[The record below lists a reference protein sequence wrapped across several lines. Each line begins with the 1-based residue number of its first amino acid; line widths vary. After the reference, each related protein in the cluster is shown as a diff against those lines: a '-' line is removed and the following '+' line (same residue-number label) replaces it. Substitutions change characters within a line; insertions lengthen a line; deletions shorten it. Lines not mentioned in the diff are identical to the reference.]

1 MAPFFR
7 HKKVIDRPRVFCYI
21 LRLRFHPKE
30 HPLIGRN
37 EAATDRLPWRV
48 YACWKAYQE
57 TAS

>member
-37 EAATDRLPWRV
+37 SSHGPVAVAGLRLLESIPGDR
-48 YACWKAYQE
+48 
-57 TAS
+57 